1 MEKGKLIVIEGTDCS
16 GKETQSKKL
25 IERLNDEGIKTIY
38 FSYPNYKSPT
48 GKIVGLPYLG
58 KPYLAEEL
66 IKEHAKSIK
75 AHLKKTYPDI
85 FSAAMVE
92 LTLATLIEKISKGW
106 FPEGAPSV
114 DPKISSLYY
123 TADRGYNTPYV
134 NEMLETGT
142 NIILDRYVYSNMA
155 HQGGKLDTE
164 ALRREMYEW
173 LYKLEFGMM
182 NLPESD
188 VKLFLHM
195 PTDYAMLLKAGRKE
209 AADEHESDP
218 NHLKSAE
225 RAYIEVANIYGFD
238 TIECTRQQEEIATF
252 DNIKTPDEISE
263 EVYDVVKRKLV
274 LK

>member
-1 MEKGKLIVIEGTDCS
+1 MERGKLIVIEGTDCS

-25 IERLNDEGIKTIY
+25 IERLNDEGIKTTY
-38 FSYPNYKSPT
+38 FSYPNYSSPT

-75 AHLKKTYPDI
+75 THLKKTYPDI

-92 LTLATLIEKISKGW
+92 LTLATLIEKLSKGW
-106 FPEGAPSV
+106 FPEGAPNV

-123 TADRGYNTPYV
+123 MADRGYNTPYV
-134 NEMLETGT
+134 NEILETGT

-164 ALRREMYEW
+164 TLRREMYEW
-173 LYKLEFGMM
+173 LYKMEFEMM

-188 VKLFLHM
+188 IKLFLHM
-195 PTDYAMLLKAGRKE
+195 PTDYAMLLRAGRKE

-218 NHLKSAE
+218 NHLYSAE
-225 RAYIEVANIYGFD
+225 KAYIEVANLYDFD
-238 TIECTRQQEEIATF
+238 TIECIKYKEEQATF
-252 DNIKTPDEISE
+252 ENIKTPDQIGE
-263 EVYDVVKRKLV
+263 EVYDIVRKILV